1 MSKLLLLEGGVA
13 GHMNHLY
20 DNGDLTFGKLKEIF
34 TAASNGEI
42 QGTEKTDGQNLYI
55 SYSVKEGKA
64 KAARNKGN
72 IKSGGMDAQALAGK
86 FADRGP
92 LTAAFV
98 DAFATF
104 EKAVQSLDPKT
115 QMEIFGPENDI
126 YYNAEIMDPRTP
138 NVISY
143 DTKTLLIHQV
153 GHGWYDKET
162 GAKDE
167 EKDVSGNVK
176 TLQAALE
183 QMQEVTA
190 QDEYSVQ
197 INAIRQLEA
206 LDDDIALNDAIQ
218 GLDSIMSKAGVDD
231 SNTITEYMITQ
242 LMPLVTKIPVDEE
255 LQKGILKR
263 LLKIKGA
270 PGLPQLS
277 KGQTPDIK
285 NQISALAKDKNL
297 LPRVIR
303 PLEQIIHEFGV
314 EMLRGLQSAFILD
327 NDKEVKRL
335 QAETAQAIK
344 AIEGSDND
352 EAHKLLA
359 LYMQKLKSAEQY
371 DTATEGFVF
380 DFDGVTYKF
389 TGNFAPANQ
398 LLGLFKYGRGKI
410 PPMIKETETSNENE
424 LMFEAPSEY
433 DVAVVPGAFKPP
445 HRGHLAMIGEYAK
458 LSKRVV
464 VFMSPLARKLPD
476 GREMTFDMAY
486 TMWDSYLKAAGL
498 NNVKVLESPVNSPVG
513 ASFKFVSNEEEN
525 PDWAQ
530 PGEKVVLASSTK
542 GGDDSRFGDKVQKY
556 AREGVE
562 VFSKAVEVK
571 GDAFVDTR
579 CSGVPEWEA
588 GFKYKDGDK
597 VKFEDQCYK
606 LKEGGALEID
616 PSLPPSDKINAS
628 WWKKFGGPLS
638 ASTMRDAIAERDL
651 ETFAEYLPKPL
662 RGNAEKLLDKL
673 TPKEQEPVS
682 EMLFR
687 MINEILDEASMSG
700 DVEVGPGSFTK
711 KQKKYA
717 QDGWGGATD
726 ASTGNSGE
734 ILDDPHDEEGEEV
747 KKQYIRELAGGDSA
761 VITIKSLNVPRNE
774 MPQVKSTDM
783 EDFRGWLSEQD
794 IDSSEEYVGV
804 KELKAIQSEINVQ
817 KVNGMLNA
825 KSIKE
830 LSSSKPV
837 LITADNYLIDGH
849 HRWFALRVDDQNR
862 NEILAI
868 RAHMPVRE
876 FLKLAH
882 DYPKVSYKGT
892 MDESDIIES
901 VLNSILEA
909 SSYQNFGGK
918 SQMLKVGN
926 IRIDIEDMDLEPSK
940 HGEERRFRHTRSGGG
955 GHKISKD
962 AIIGAVDRALGL
974 IMNDYAN
981 GELENGEAF
990 HIRMKG
996 KSRQV
1001 PALNVVGALEMKK
1014 GPDTLKIITVMRKD
1028 DFKTDN
1034 FGDGGQKTYN
1044 VGM

>member
-1 MSKLLLLEGGVA
+1 MSSTILLLEGGVA

-20 DNGDLTFGKLKEIF
+20 DNGDLTFSKLKEIF
-34 TAASNGEI
+34 TAASNGEL

-72 IKSGGMDAQALAGK
+72 IKAGGMDAEALASK

-92 LTAAFV
+92 LTDAFV

-115 QMEIFGPENDI
+115 QIKIFGPENDI

-138 NVISY
+138 NVINY

-167 EKDVSGNVK
+167 EKDVSENVK
-176 TLQAALE
+176 VLQQALE

-190 QDEYSVQ
+190 MDEYTVQ
-197 INAIRQLEA
+197 VNAVKQLEA
-206 LDDDIALNDAIQ
+206 LADDIALNDAIQ

-231 SNTITEYMITQ
+231 NNTITEFMITQ

-255 LQKGILKR
+255 VQKGIIKR

-277 KGQTPDIK
+277 KGQPPEIK
-285 NQISALAKDKNL
+285 QQISALAKDKNL
-297 LPRVIR
+297 LPKIVK
-303 PLEQIIHEFGV
+303 PLELIIHDFGV
-314 EMLRGLQSAFILD
+314 EMLKGLQSAFILD
-327 NDKEVKRL
+327 NSKEVKRL
-335 QAETAQAIK
+335 QAEVAQAIQ
-344 AIEGSDND
+344 AIENSDNED
-352 EAHKLLA
+352 AHKLLA
-359 LYMQKLKSAEQY
+359 LYMQKLKSVEKY

-380 DFDGVTYKF
+380 DYDGVTYKF

-410 PPMIKETETSNENE
+410 PPMIKEEENE
-424 LMFEAPSEY
+424 TTEMLFEAPDEY

-445 HRGHLAMIGEYAK
+445 HRGHLAMIAEYAK
-458 LSKRVV
+458 ISKRVV

-513 ASFKFVSNEEEN
+513 ASFKFVSNEEED

-579 CSGVPEWEA
+579 TGE
-588 GFKYKDGDK
+588 
-597 VKFEDQCYK
+597 
-606 LKEGGALEID
+606 
-616 PSLPPSDKINAS
+616 
-628 WWKKFGGPLS
+628 PLS
-638 ASTMRDAIAERDL
+638 ASTMRDAIANRDL

-673 TPKEQEPVS
+673 TPAEEETVS

-687 MINEILDEASMSG
+687 MINEALDEASMASTG
-700 DVEVGPGSFTK
+700 DVQIGPGHFIK

-717 QDGWGGATD
+717 QDGWGGAKD

-747 KKQYIRELAGGDSA
+747 KKQYIRELRGGSGS
-761 VITIKSLNVPRNE
+761 TLKIKSLDVPRSE
-774 MPQVKSTDM
+774 MPQIKSTDM
-783 EDFRGWLSEQD
+783 KDFREWLSHFQQVKT
-794 IDSSEEYVGV
+794 SEELVNVNSIKPTQG
-804 KELKAIQSEINVQ
+804 EINVE
-817 KVNGMLNA
+817 KVDGMLNA
-825 KSIKE
+825 KTIEE
-830 LSSSKPV
+830 LSTSKPV
-837 LITADNYLIDGH
+837 LITKDNFLIDGH
-849 HRWFALRVDDQNR
+849 HRWFALRVD
-862 NEILAI
+862 NEKKNKILAV
-868 RAHMPVRE
+868 RADLPIKE
-876 FLKLAH
+876 FLNLAH
-882 DYPKVSYKGT
+882 EYPKVSYKS
-892 MDESDIIES
+892 MIDEDEVIDA
-901 VLNSILEA
+901 VLKSIMEKT
-909 SSYQNFGGK
+909 SYQNFGGK
-918 SQMLKVGN
+918 SQMLKVGS
-926 IRIDIEDMDLEPSK
+926 IRVDIEDMDLEPSK
-940 HGEERRFRHTRSGGG
+940 HGEERRSRHKKPGG

-962 AIIGAVDRALGL
+962 AIILAVDRALGL

-1001 PALNVVGALEMKK
+1001 PALNVIGALEMQK

-1034 FGDGGQKTYN
+1034 FGGGSQKTYN

>member
-1 MSKLLLLEGGVA
+1 MTKLLLEGGVA

-34 TAASNGEI
+34 TAASNGEL

-72 IKSGGMDAQALAGK
+72 IKAGGMDAQALAGK

-92 LTAAFV
+92 LTDAFV

-115 QMEIFGPENDI
+115 QMEIFGPENNI

-138 NVISY
+138 NVINY

-162 GAKDE
+162 GVKDE

-176 TLQAALE
+176 VLQSALE
-183 QMQEVTA
+183 QMQQATA

-197 INAIRQLEA
+197 INAVRQLEA
-206 LDDDIALNDAIQ
+206 LADDIALNDAIQ
-218 GLDSIMSKAGVDD
+218 AIDAIMGKAGVDD
-231 SNTITEYMITQ
+231 GNTITEFMITQ

-255 LQKGILKR
+255 LQKGIIKR

-277 KGQTPDIK
+277 KGQTPEIK
-285 NQISALAKDKNL
+285 QQISALAKDKNL
-297 LPRVIR
+297 LPRIVR
-303 PLEQIIHEFGV
+303 PLEIVIHDFGV

-335 QAETAQAIK
+335 QAETAKAIQAI
-344 AIEGSDND
+344 ENSGNED
-352 EAHKLLA
+352 A
-359 LYMQKLKSAEQY
+359 LRILRLHMEKLKSAEQY

-380 DFDGVTYKF
+380 DYEGVTYKF

-410 PPMIKETETSNENE
+410 PPMVKEEEQENAD
-424 LMFEAPSEY
+424 LLFEAPEEF

-445 HRGHLAMIGEYAK
+445 HRGHLAMIAEYAK
-458 LSKRVV
+458 ISKRVI
-464 VFMSPLARKLPD
+464 VFMSPLARQLPD
-476 GREMTFDMAY
+476 GREMSFDMAY
-486 TMWDSYLKAAGL
+486 TMWDSYLKSAGL

-513 ASFKFVSNEEEN
+513 ASFKFVSNEDNN

-562 VFSKAVEVK
+562 VFSKPVQVE

-579 CSGVPEWEA
+579 TGE
-588 GFKYKDGDK
+588 
-597 VKFEDQCYK
+597 
-606 LKEGGALEID
+606 
-616 PSLPPSDKINAS
+616 
-628 WWKKFGGPLS
+628 PLS
-638 ASTMRDAIAERDL
+638 ASTMRQAIADRDL
-651 ETFAEYLPKPL
+651 ETFAEYLPKSL
-662 RGNAEKLLDKL
+662 RGDAEKLLDKL
-673 TPKEQEPVS
+673 TPKEKESVM
-682 EMLFR
+682 EMLYRMVEQVIEEENTMQSGNIDGYAGTFR
-687 MINEILDEASMSG
+687 R
-700 DVEVGPGSFTK
+700 

-717 QDGWGGATD
+717 QDGWGGAD
-726 ASTGNSGE
+726 DVSSGTSGA
-734 ILDDPHDEEGEEV
+734 ILNDPHDEEGAPV
-747 KKQYIRELAGGDSA
+747 KKQY
-761 VITIKSLNVPRNE
+761 TIQGKKKKVKEFKEQPATAMIIHIDAKDIPRSE
-774 MPQVKSTDM
+774 MPQIKSSDM
-783 EDFRGWLSEQD
+783 QDFRAWLDSKGYSSSEQNVEVVD
-794 IDSSEEYVGV
+794 LEPT
-804 KELKAIQSEINVQ
+804 QREINIE
-817 KVNGMLNA
+817 KVNGMLEA
-825 KSIKE
+825 KTIE
-830 LSSSKPV
+830 QLSQSKPV
-837 LITADNYLIDGH
+837 LVTGDNYLIDGH
-849 HRWFALRVDDQNR
+849 HRWFALLSDSEENVIKAVKVDVPL
-862 NEILAI
+862 EELLSLA
-868 RAHMPVRE
+868 
-876 FLKLAH
+876 K
-882 DYPKVSYKGT
+882 DYPKVSFKSVV
-892 MDESDIIES
+892 DEGDIVDAVYNKIY
-901 VLNSILEA
+901 EA
-909 SSYQNFGGK
+909 SSYANFGGK
-918 SQMLKVGN
+918 SDIIKVGKM
-926 IRIDIEDMDLEPSK
+926 RLDIEDMDLEPSK
-940 HGEERRFRHTRSGGG
+940 HGEERRFRHQKGGK

-962 AIIGAVDRALGL
+962 AIVMAVDRAIGL

-996 KSRQV
+996 KSKQV
-1001 PALNVVGALEMKK
+1001 PALNVIGVLDMQK

-1034 FGDGGQKTYN
+1034 FGGGSQKTYN
-1044 VGM
+1044 VGA

>member
-1 MSKLLLLEGGVA
+1 MSSTILLLEGGVA

-20 DNGDLTFGKLKEIF
+20 DNGDLTFSKLKEIF
-34 TAASNGEI
+34 TAASNGEL

-72 IKSGGMDAQALAGK
+72 IKAGGMDAEALASK

-92 LTAAFV
+92 LTDAFV

-115 QMEIFGPENDI
+115 QIKIFGPENDI

-138 NVISY
+138 NVINY

-153 GHGWYDKET
+153 GHGWYNKET

-167 EKDVSGNVK
+167 EKDVSENVK
-176 TLQAALE
+176 VLQQVLE

-190 QDEYSVQ
+190 MDEYTVQ
-197 INAIRQLEA
+197 VNAVKQLEA
-206 LDDDIALNDAIQ
+206 LADDIALNDAIQ

-231 SNTITEYMITQ
+231 NNTITEFMITQ

-255 LQKGILKR
+255 VQKGIIKR

-277 KGQTPDIK
+277 KGQPPEIK
-285 NQISALAKDKNL
+285 QQISALAKDKNL
-297 LPRVIR
+297 LPKIVK
-303 PLEQIIHEFGV
+303 PLELIIHDFGV
-314 EMLRGLQSAFILD
+314 EMLKGLQSAFILD
-327 NDKEVKRL
+327 NSKEVKRL
-335 QAETAQAIK
+335 QAEVAQAIQ
-344 AIEGSDND
+344 AIENSDNED
-352 EAHKLLA
+352 AHKLLA
-359 LYMQKLKSAEQY
+359 LYMQKLKSVEKY

-380 DFDGVTYKF
+380 DYDGVTYKF

-410 PPMIKETETSNENE
+410 PPMIKEEESETTEM
-424 LMFEAPSEY
+424 LFEAPDEY

-445 HRGHLAMIGEYAK
+445 HRGHLAMIAEYAK
-458 LSKRVV
+458 ISKRVV

-579 CSGVPEWEA
+579 TGE
-588 GFKYKDGDK
+588 
-597 VKFEDQCYK
+597 
-606 LKEGGALEID
+606 
-616 PSLPPSDKINAS
+616 
-628 WWKKFGGPLS
+628 PLS
-638 ASTMRDAIAERDL
+638 ASTMRDAIANRDL

-673 TPKEQEPVS
+673 TPAEEETVS

-687 MINEILDEASMSG
+687 MINEVLDEASMASTG
-700 DVEVGPGSFTK
+700 DVQIGPGHFIK

-717 QDGWGGATD
+717 QDGWGGAKD

-747 KKQYIRELAGGDSA
+747 KKQYIRELRGGSGS
-761 VITIKSLNVPRNE
+761 TLKIKSLDVPRSE
-774 MPQVKSTDM
+774 MPQIKSTDM
-783 EDFRGWLSEQD
+783 KDFREWLSHFQQVKT
-794 IDSSEEYVGV
+794 SEELVNVSSIKPTQG
-804 KELKAIQSEINVQ
+804 EINVE
-817 KVNGMLNA
+817 KVDGMLNA
-825 KSIKE
+825 KTIEE
-830 LSSSKPV
+830 LSTSKPV
-837 LITADNYLIDGH
+837 LITKDNFLIDGH
-849 HRWFALRVDDQNR
+849 HRWFALRVD
-862 NEILAI
+862 NEKKNKILAV
-868 RAHMPVRE
+868 RADLPIKE
-876 FLKLAH
+876 FLNLAH
-882 DYPKVSYKGT
+882 EYPKVSYKS
-892 MDESDIIES
+892 MIDEDEVIDA
-901 VLNSILEA
+901 VLKSIMEKT
-909 SSYQNFGGK
+909 SYQNFGGK
-918 SQMLKVGN
+918 SQMLKVGS
-926 IRIDIEDMDLEPSK
+926 IRVDIEDMDLEPSK
-940 HGEERRFRHTRSGGG
+940 HGEERRSRHKKPGG

-962 AIIGAVDRALGL
+962 AIILAVDRALGL

-1001 PALNVVGALEMKK
+1001 PALNVIGALEMQK

-1034 FGDGGQKTYN
+1034 FGGGSQKTYN